1 MVLWLE
7 WAERAVHM
15 GHQALVEWDW
25 GWYIRRDL
33 RQEMGLFRNAGLSLS
48 HLPQIK
54 GQSRMAESVRGEMIN
69 ETKCLL

>member
-33 RQEMGLFRNAGLSLS
+33 RQEMGLFRNAGQYTLKKS
-48 HLPQIK
+48 
-54 GQSRMAESVRGEMIN
+54 
-69 ETKCLL
+69 